1 MIMQTTHMYPSE
13 TAIAPVKLSPRELE
27 ILRLVAEGQ
36 SNPEIAATL
45 YLSLG
50 TVKTHVRNILSKFGV
65 GHRLQAAVFALRQGL
80 I

>member
-1 MIMQTTHMYPSE
+1 MTQKTSIYPSE
-13 TAIAPVKLSPRELE
+13 RAIAPAKLSPRELE
-27 ILRLVAEGQ
+27 ILRLVADGQ

-50 TVKTHVRNILSKFGV
+50 TVKIHVRNILSKFGV
-65 GHRLQAAVFALRQGL
+65 EHRLQAAVFALRQGM

>member
-1 MIMQTTHMYPSE
+1 MMIQRSSGYSSK

-27 ILRLVAEGQ
+27 VLQLVVDGQ

-50 TVKTHVRNILSKFGV
+50 TVKTHLRSIFNKLGV
-65 GHRLQAAVFALRQGL
+65 EHRLQAAVFALRQGL
-80 I
+80 V